1 MIQSS
6 ELEGRNNGLEHQGL
20 EAGEHTVGEGGSGG
34 YEWAPIHGAGGARWR
49 WDGLLTSQNVVS
61 LCEEARI

>member
-1 MIQSS
+1 MAWNTKAWKPEST
-6 ELEGRNNGLEHQGL
+6 R
-20 EAGEHTVGEGGSGG
+20 GSGG
-34 YEWAPIHGAGGARWR
+34 HEWVPTQGAGGAR